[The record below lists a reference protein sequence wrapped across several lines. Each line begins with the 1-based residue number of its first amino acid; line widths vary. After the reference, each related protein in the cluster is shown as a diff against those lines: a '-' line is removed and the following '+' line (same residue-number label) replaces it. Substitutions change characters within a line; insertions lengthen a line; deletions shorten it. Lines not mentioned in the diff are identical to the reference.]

1 MASAYSTLHNYASL
15 PVYTPDLTLV
25 LEGLKYKQ
33 GKYDENREKLQGALD
48 KYSMLDV
55 VKNEDEKYL
64 VDRLE
69 KIEQITNRY
78 THMDL
83 SSDALTQSLIRN
95 MGQVVDDNVK
105 NAVLSSKIYR
115 GEQAAWKKLQEENP
129 DKYAR
134 QNYEFAQQRAQA
146 WLADGQVGKKYN
158 GGGGVIEFVDVN
170 QTIKDGMKDLKDVYG
185 LEMVELESGAKGT
198 LFRDVVT
205 REIATPTKVRQALE
219 SLLGPKEMQQLQI
232 DAWAQFKDAPE
243 DAVVNMARE
252 RQNFK
257 IDSYATQVSKLESVL
272 TNDSLTPEQKV
283 DYQNQL
289 ESAKLNLQNAK
300 EKPLGGLDLSNK
312 ETAYTSLYINDYL
325 DGLTDLYS
333 YNVVTDIKVY
343 DNDKETYNAKIRLE
357 KLAIEKEKATKTK
370 KGSKKGTTDEV
381 DEVTAFTSQN
391 VLLDTEAGGE
401 PKDAIQQVEDIANQ
415 SILNVEAV
423 VGELNEDNYAE
434 FNKVFSS
441 ENLSKK
447 AGENVIFNGKTI
459 TLTPENIAKII
470 SAQTA
475 LSGRQYS
482 IFNETNNSF
491 IGIIG
496 DNLAQLTSAYYT
508 KGASVDMDPTELIM
522 PNFHIAVDANGNYQ
536 RVDVTQSY
544 IEQFVENIPQARGTD
559 IRDGRLYY
567 LPLLKKYGDNLLTK
581 GKTAAWESLTEEEQ
595 INLKMLSASM
605 TIYDQETSETVAKTV
620 DHTLKTDILKKVP
633 AEVTQSISNDLKLIR
648 SRNVGTEDSSG
659 NTTIKNI
666 TPVKISTFQE
676 FGLSIPG
683 IRPSG
688 RGFYNKY
695 ALPDLQEQLDELSAI
710 EKEFAG
716 APQGSQRKGELDAQ
730 MRNKIQDINLYVQ
743 SRSASGLAREE
754 AIFEDNYLSEL
765 TAGDTEYTLPGA
777 DEVSLESTRN
787 FIVGEWDK
795 QLIEKSKSSMGD
807 LSDLISVTG
816 LKLTKEDPSY
826 NMLVSQAKDP
836 DGEPFVPSNYSDLIQ
851 ISPVISEEGAA
862 TGQYKLQAILTDK
875 QKEEGYSGE
884 AILTEQQLDQ
894 AKLSLPVNLEVTNYN
909 TSLGDGA
916 AKINLGT
923 GLDNYYSSS
932 ISRTNE
938 NILKNNLENLKKRA
952 SGIDKGSDYLASV
965 VQDYNSGNLRFGV
978 EAIDVN
984 GSGNYQYYGVMHK
997 QGQIIPISP
1006 LLNQDNGQ
1014 PVKMLNSSQVADYIS
1029 NSKTYST
1036 VLLVDFIE
1044 NKLDELELVSI
1055 NQQLNNQ

>member
-115 GEQAAWKKLQEENP
+115 GEQAAWKKLQEDEP

-134 QNYEFAQQRAQA
+134 QNYEFAQQRAQS
-146 WLADGQVGKKYN
+146 WLADGEVGKKYN

-300 EKPLGGLDLSNK
+300 EKPLGGLDVSNK

-343 DNDKETYNAKIRLE
+343 DNDKETYNAKIKLE
-357 KLAIEKEKATKTK
+357 ELAIKKDKAAST
-370 KGSKKGTTDEV
+370 SKKGKAGTT

-459 TLTPENIAKII
+459 TLTPENIAKIT
-470 SAQTA
+470 SAQAA
-475 LSGRQYS
+475 LSGRQNN

-491 IGIIG
+491 IGKIG

-508 KGASVDMDPTELIM
+508 EGASVDMDPTELIM
-522 PNFHIAVDANGNYQ
+522 PNFRIAVDANGNYQ
-536 RVDVTQSY
+536 RVDVTQR
-544 IEQFVENIPQARGTD
+544 ALGTD
-559 IRDGRLYY
+559 IKDGRLYY
-567 LPLLKKYGDNLLTK
+567 LPLLKKYGDNIVNK

-633 AEVTQSISNDLKLIR
+633 AEITQSISNDLKLIR
-648 SRNVGTEDSSG
+648 SRNVGTEESSS
-659 NTTIKNI
+659 NARIKNI
-666 TPVKISTFQE
+666 TPAKISTFQE

-683 IRPSG
+683 IRSSG
-688 RGFYNKY
+688 RGFYNQY
-695 ALPDLQEQLDELSAI
+695 ILPDLQEQLDELSAI
-710 EKEFAG
+710 EKEFSG

-743 SRSASGLAREE
+743 SKSGSASGLAREE
-754 AIFEDNYLSEL
+754 AMFEDNYLSEL
-765 TAGDTEYTLPGA
+765 TDGDTEYTLPGA

-787 FIVGEWDK
+787 FIVGDWDK
-795 QLIEKSKSSMGD
+795 QLTEKAKSSVGD
-807 LSDLISVTG
+807 LSNLISVTG

-826 NMLVSQAKDP
+826 DMLVNQAKDP

-851 ISPVISEEGAA
+851 ISPVISEGAA

-1044 NKLDELELVSI
+1044 KELDELEFIDI
-1055 NQQLNNQ
+1055 NQKLNNQ

>member
-158 GGGGVIEFVDVN
+158 GGGGIIEYVDVN
-170 QTIKDGMKDLKDVYG
+170 QIIKDGMKDLEDVYQ
-185 LEMVELESGAKGT
+185 LETVQLEPGATGT
-198 LFRDVVT
+198 LYRDVIK
-205 REIATPTKVRQALE
+205 RKAATPTKVRQALE

-300 EKPLGGLDLSNK
+300 EKPLGGLDVSNK

-343 DNDKETYNAKIRLE
+343 DNDKETYNAKINLE
-357 KLAIEKEKATKTK
+357 KLA
-370 KGSKKGTTDEV
+370 SKKDKAASTSAGTT

-401 PKDAIQQVEDIANQ
+401 PKDAIQQIEDITNQ

-434 FNKVFSS
+434 FNKVFSDDALANNFGGS
-441 ENLSKK
+441 LKFEGKDIPITAENM
-447 AGENVIFNGKTI
+447 
-459 TLTPENIAKII
+459 AKIV
-470 SAQTA
+470 AAKTA

-482 IFNETNNSF
+482 VFNETNNSF
-491 IGIIG
+491 IGKIA
-496 DNLAQLTSAYYT
+496 DNLAKLTSAYYT
-508 KGASVDMDPTELIM
+508 EGASVDMDPTELIM
-522 PNFHIAVDANGNYQ
+522 PNFRIAIDANGNYQ
-536 RVDVTQSY
+536 RVDVTQSTLGT
-544 IEQFVENIPQARGTD
+544 NIK
-559 IRDGRLYY
+559 DGRLYY
-567 LPLLKKYGDNLLTK
+567 IPLLKKYGDNLLTK
-581 GKTAAWESLTEEEQ
+581 GKETAWKSLTPEEQ
-595 INLKMLSASM
+595 VNLKMLSASM
-605 TIYDQETSETVAKTV
+605 TIFDQETSETIAKTV
-620 DHTLKTDILKKVP
+620 DHTLKTDILREAS
-633 AEVTQSISNDLKLIR
+633 AEITQSISNDLKLARAANIGGGPSYSRDFIDR
-648 SRNVGTEDSSG
+648 SDN
-659 NTTIKNI
+659 
-666 TPVKISTFQE
+666 
-676 FGLSIPG
+676 LIPDN
-683 IRPSG
+683 
-688 RGFYNKY
+688 YNRLLYPK
-695 ALPDLQEQLDELSAI
+695 LDDKMDELSTI
-710 EKEFAG
+710 RKEYRQ
-716 APQGSQRKGELDAQ
+716 APEGSEIKGKLDADID
-730 MRNKIQDINLYVQ
+730 NKIAEINQYV
-743 SRSASGLAREE
+743 RSKSPTRVINKREE
-754 AIFEDNYLSEL
+754 LGEDNYLSEL

-777 DEVSLESTRN
+777 AEVSLESTRN
-787 FIVGEWDK
+787 FIVGDWDK
-795 QLIEKSKSSMGD
+795 QLTEKAKSSVGD
-807 LSDLISVTG
+807 LSNLISVTG

-836 DGEPFVPSNYSDLIQ
+836 DGDPFVPSNYSDIIQ

-862 TGQYKLQAILTDK
+862 TGQYKLQAILTPK

-884 AILTEQQLDQ
+884 AILTEQQVDQ

-916 AKINLGT
+916 AKIDLGT
-923 GLDNYYSSS
+923 GQDNSYSIA
-932 ISRTNE
+932 ISDTNE
-938 NILKNNLENLKKRA
+938 DVFSKNF
-952 SGIDKGSDYLASV
+952 DKIIEKAKEKPLSIEFVSKAVRDY
-965 VQDYNSGNLRFGV
+965 QEGKYRFGIQ
-978 EAIDVN
+978 AMNVN
-984 GSGNYQYYGVMHK
+984 NTGYHFYGVMYAPGITEINGVSYK
-997 QGQIIPISP
+997 ENQAIPIKILRDSNNSP
-1006 LLNQDNGQ
+1006 ER
-1014 PVKMLNSSQVADYIS
+1014 MLNSSQVAGFIS
-1029 NSKTYST
+1029 NSQTLATSLFT
-1036 VLLVDFIE
+1036 EFLEQEL
-1044 NKLDELELVSI
+1044 NKF
-1055 NQQLNNQ
+1055 Q

>member
-115 GEQAAWKKLQEENP
+115 NEQAAWKKLQEDDP

-134 QNYEFAQQRAQA
+134 QNYEFAQQRAQL
-146 WLADGQVGKKYN
+146 WLADGEAGSRYN
-158 GGGGVIEFVDVN
+158 GGGGIIEFVDVN
-170 QTIKDGMKDLKDVYG
+170 EIIKDGMKDLKDVYG
-185 LEMVELESGAKGT
+185 LELVELESGAKGT
-198 LFRDVVT
+198 LFRDVVE
-205 REIATPTKVRQALE
+205 RKMATPTKVRQALE

-232 DAWAQFKDAPE
+232 DAWAQFKGAPE

-272 TNDSLTPEQKV
+272 TNDTLTPEQKT

-300 EKPLGGLDLSNK
+300 EKPLGGLDVSNK

-343 DNDKETYNAKIRLE
+343 DNDKETYNAKIKLE
-357 KLAIEKEKATKTK
+357 ELASKKDKATST
-370 KGSKKGTTDEV
+370 SKKGKAGTT

-415 SILNVEAV
+415 SILNAEAI

-434 FNKVFSS
+434 FNKVFS
-441 ENLSKK
+441 EDALTKNLGGSL
-447 AGENVIFNGKTI
+447 NFDGKDVPI
-459 TLTPENIAKII
+459 TPENMAKII
-470 SAQTA
+470 AAKTA
-475 LSGRQYS
+475 LSGRQFNV
-482 IFNETNNSF
+482 FNETNNSF
-491 IGIIG
+491 LGKIG
-496 DNLAQLTSAYYT
+496 DNLAKLTSSYFT
-508 KGASVDMDPTELIM
+508 EGADVDMDPTELIM
-522 PNFHIAVDANGNYQ
+522 PNFVVRSIY
-536 RVDVTQSY
+536 
-544 IEQFVENIPQARGTD
+544 
-559 IRDGRLYY
+559 DGETNKNVLKRLDLADGSTYY

-581 GKTAAWESLTEEEQ
+581 GKEEAWKSLTLVEQ
-595 INLKMLSASM
+595 TNLKMLSASM
-605 TIYDQETSETVAKTV
+605 TIYDQDVSETIAKTV
-620 DHTLKTDILKKVP
+620 DHTLKTDILRDAS
-633 AEVTQSISNDLKLIR
+633 AEITQSISNDLKSARAR
-648 SRNVGTEDSSG
+648 SLGSASTSKKIV
-659 NTTIKNI
+659 NI
-666 TPVKISTFQE
+666 TPQKVEEFISL
-676 FGLSIPG
+676 GLSVPG
-683 IRPSG
+683 ITRG
-688 RGFYNKY
+688 RGFYNEV
-695 ALPDLQEQLDELSAI
+695 ALPDLQGKIDELAAI
-710 EKEFAG
+710 EKEFSG
-716 APQGSQRKGELDAQ
+716 APVGSQRKGELKADID
-730 MRNKIQDINLYVQ
+730 NKIKEINQYAK
-743 SRSASGLAREE
+743 SKSATAIVNKEEVSGQ
-754 AIFEDNYLSEL
+754 DNYLSEL
-765 TAGDTEYTLPGA
+765 TAADTEYTLPGA
-777 DEVSLESTRN
+777 DEVSLESMSGMVGSSN
-787 FIVGEWDK
+787 MFGYKQEGEWDK

-836 DGEPFVPSNYSDLIQ
+836 DGEPFVPSNYSDIIQ
-851 ISPVISEEGAA
+851 ISPVISEGAA

-884 AILTEQQLDQ
+884 AILTEQQVDQ
-894 AKLSLPVNLEVTNYN
+894 AKLSLPVNLEITNYN
-909 TSLGDGA
+909 TSLKDGA

-923 GLDNYYSSS
+923 GLDNYYSPS

-938 NILKNNLENLKKRA
+938 NVLKGNLEDIKKRA
-952 SGIDKGSDYLASV
+952 SNIDTGNDLLASII
-965 VQDYNSGNLRFGV
+965 QDYNSGRLRFGI
-978 EAIDVN
+978 EAIDTN
-984 GSGNYQYYGVMHK
+984 GSGAYEYYGVMHT
-997 QGQIIPISP
+997 QGQVVPISP
-1006 LLNQDNGQ
+1006 LLDQTNGQ

-1044 NKLDELELVSI
+1044 NRLDELELMNI
-1055 NQQLNNQ
+1055 NQQINNQ

>member
-158 GGGGVIEFVDVN
+158 GGGGIIEYVDVN
-170 QTIKDGMKDLKDVYG
+170 QIIKDGMKDLEDVYQ
-185 LEMVELESGAKGT
+185 LETVQLEPGATGT
-198 LFRDVVT
+198 LYRDVIK
-205 REIATPTKVRQALE
+205 RKAATPTKVRQALE

-300 EKPLGGLDLSNK
+300 EKPLGGLDVSNK

-343 DNDKETYNAKIRLE
+343 DNDKETYNAKISLE
-357 KLAIEKEKATKTK
+357 KLA
-370 KGSKKGTTDEV
+370 SKKDKAASTSAGTT

-401 PKDAIQQVEDIANQ
+401 PKDAIQQVEDIATQ
-415 SILNVEAV
+415 SILNAEAV

-434 FNKVFSS
+434 FNKAFSEEALTKNFGGS
-441 ENLSKK
+441 IRFDGRDIPITAEN
-447 AGENVIFNGKTI
+447 T
-459 TLTPENIAKII
+459 AKIL
-470 SAQTA
+470 SAKA
-475 LSGRQYS
+475 SLSGRQYNV
-482 IFNETNNSF
+482 FNETNNSF
-491 IGIIG
+491 IVKIG
-496 DNLAQLTSAYYT
+496 DNLAKLTSAYYT
-508 KGASVDMDPTELIM
+508 EGASVDMDPTELIM
-522 PNFHIAVDANGNYQ
+522 PNFRIAIDAEGNYQ
-536 RVDVTQSY
+536 RVDVTQR
-544 IEQFVENIPQARGTD
+544 ALGTD
-559 IRDGRLYY
+559 IKDGRLYY
-567 LPLLKKYGDNLLTK
+567 LPLLKKYGDNIVTK
-581 GKTAAWESLTEEEQ
+581 GKETAWKSLTPEEQ
-595 INLKMLSASM
+595 VNLKMLSASM
-605 TIYDQETSETVAKTV
+605 TIYDQDVSETIAKAV
-620 DHTLKTDILKKVP
+620 DHTLKTDILRNAS
-633 AEVTQSISNDLKLIR
+633 AEITQSISNDLKSVR
-648 SRNVGTEDSSG
+648 AYNVGNLENLERININKIKINEFKELGLDVPFKYQNRTYPSYDKLAYPELG
-659 NTTIKNI
+659 N
-666 TPVKISTFQE
+666 KI
-676 FGLSIPG
+676 
-683 IRPSG
+683 
-688 RGFYNKY
+688 
-695 ALPDLQEQLDELSAI
+695 LQLEQI
-710 EKEFAG
+710 EKEFSG
-716 APQGSQRKGELDAQ
+716 APIGSQRKGELKVDLD
-730 MRNKIQDINLYVQ
+730 NKIKEINQYTKSKSPIGIVNK
-743 SRSASGLAREE
+743 EE
-754 AIFEDNYLSEL
+754 SYGEDSYLSEL
-765 TAGDTEYTLPGA
+765 DASDTEYTLPGA
-777 DEVSLESTRN
+777 DEVSLESMSDMVGTSDM
-787 FIVGEWDK
+787 FGSKQEGEWDK

-836 DGEPFVPSNYSDLIQ
+836 DGEPFVPSNYSDIIQ
-851 ISPVISEEGAA
+851 ISPVISEGAA

-875 QKEEGYSGE
+875 QKEDGYSGE
-884 AILTEQQLDQ
+884 AILTEQQVDQ
-894 AKLSLPVNLEVTNYN
+894 ARLSLPVNLEVTNYN

-923 GLDNYYSSS
+923 GLDNYYSPS

-938 NILKNNLENLKKRA
+938 NILKNNFENLKKRA
-952 SGIDKGSDYLASV
+952 SNIDKGTDLLGGII
-965 VQDYNSGNLRFGV
+965 QDYNSGNLRFGV

-984 GSGNYQYYGVMHK
+984 GSGNYQYYGVMHT
-997 QGQIIPISP
+997 QEGIIPISP